1 VCFYQLT
8 HAFLKTICTSLIA
21 QILGRQE
28 EVVPRLYVLRSLL
41 MTCPYRGADAEAERL
56 ERLAKSAA
64 LDSDD
69 EDAPSDASSSLKRVA
84 GALADSNAA
93 SAANKRP
100 RSVGI
105 TSASSASSSS
115 SSASAGIAA
124 VPVAASDRTYSL
136 AALQRRVQA
145 SDAQLAAGLRELDAL
160 EIDEDVAAAADAADA
175 DGESADARMVAD
187 GETAAD
193 GDDIDDSSKHARGGS
208 APRRRWRVLAPAFV
222 DEVFDLALS
231 TLAELSLPIDAELSA
246 ARVARVCAS
255 LLDYPAFVVEHVM
268 RMHALPPSATA
279 TTGATGAGS
288 GSGASGSASAS
299 SDAASS
305 SSVSSSADSS
315 ASFVLDAVKV
325 ARFRAVQ
332 IFRARAPGD
341 HFPADRFIDGW
352 ASMLPRGVAADP
364 ALLRGVALLE
374 QHPTLGAA
382 YRHVPREA
390 LPPTAAAR
398 FAALLNERPKWALDE
413 IEPYIRCVVR
423 DRVLVRE
430 RDSAWHAS

>member
-1 VCFYQLT
+1 M
-8 HAFLKTICTSLIA
+8 A
-21 QILGRQE
+21 
-28 EVVPRLYVLRSLL
+28 
-41 MTCPYRGADAEAERL
+41 CPYRGADAEAERL

-69 EDAPSDASSSLKRVA
+69 EDASSDASSSLKRVA

-100 RSVGI
+100 RSVGT
-105 TSASSASSSS
+105 TSASSS
-115 SSASAGIAA
+115 SSASASASSGSAA

-160 EIDEDVAAAADAADA
+160 EIDEDVAAAADASH
-175 DGESADARMVAD
+175 ESADARMVAD

-193 GDDIDDSSKHARGGS
+193 GDDIDQSSKQSKHARGGT

-246 ARVARVCAS
+246 SRVARVCAS

-268 RMHALPPSATA
+268 RMHALQPSATA
-279 TTGATGAGS
+279 TTGATGSGS
-288 GSGASGSASAS
+288 GTGASGSASAS
-299 SDAASS
+299 GDAASS
-305 SSVSSSADSS
+305 SSSSSSSSADSR
-315 ASFVLDAVKV
+315 ASFVLDPVKV

-413 IEPYIRCVVR
+413 IEPYIRCGE
-423 DRVLVRE
+423 RVSE
-430 RDSAWHAS
+430 